1 MSITFRSGFEKNIVS
16 QTDQFLTTFFTK
28 KGNLKFKEGSPPQIA
43 EFNLCGSHCIDTCM
57 MFILISMSWFL
68 QLIFDGSP
76 NAHPRK
82 KQKHEKQRR
91 AEPGTLQPWTVELN
105 RGNRETVE
113 LEPWPTFPRFNR
125 GTVEPEPWRSL
136 DFIRVVLSSSS
147 LPERMSKSVW
157 HSWWGSLEERS
168 PMMNLRFRILALVSH
183 TCVWKVLVTSYARFG
198 HR

>member
-147 LPERMSKSVW
+147 LPESFARKNVKICMTFMV
-157 HSWWGSLEERS
+157 GITR
-168 PMMNLRFRILALVSH
+168 R
-183 TCVWKVLVTSYARFG
+183 KVTNDESSI
-198 HR
+198 

>member
-91 AEPGTLQPWTVELN
+91 AEPGTLQP
-105 RGNRETVE
+105 
-113 LEPWPTFPRFNR
+113 
-125 GTVEPEPWRSL
+125 
-136 DFIRVVLSSSS
+136 
-147 LPERMSKSVW
+147 
-157 HSWWGSLEERS
+157 
-168 PMMNLRFRILALVSH
+168 
-183 TCVWKVLVTSYARFG
+183 
-198 HR
+198 